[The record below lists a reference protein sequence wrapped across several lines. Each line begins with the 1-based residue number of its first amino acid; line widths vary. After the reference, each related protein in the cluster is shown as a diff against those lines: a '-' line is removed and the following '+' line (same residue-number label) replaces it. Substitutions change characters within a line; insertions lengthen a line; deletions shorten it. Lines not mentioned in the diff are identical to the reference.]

1 MDITATR
8 EEIRAGDRLLPA
20 PERTFISYTPHA
32 PEGDV
37 EARVVSIYGSAF
49 ANAAQNQVIAINMG
63 EDDGIQSGHV
73 LNLMTQGDR
82 IKDTTADARDMI
94 KLPSESNGMA
104 MVFRTFDRISYALI
118 LDVRTTVRVG
128 DRLITPR

>member
-1 MDITATR
+1 
-8 EEIRAGDRLLPA
+8 
-20 PERTFISYTPHA
+20 
-32 PEGDV
+32 
-37 EARVVSIYGSAF
+37 
-49 ANAAQNQVIAINMG
+49 MG